1 MSEKKD
7 KKKILVVDDDR
18 GILDSLQ
25 IILEMEGYEV
35 IPLLNADRIYKEIR
49 LHKPSLII
57 LDIWLPGG
65 VDGAAVA
72 RFLKSQEKWKNIP
85 IILISAISNIEKVL
99 EESFADD
106 FLAKPFEIDDVIDKV
121 EKYT

>member
-1 MSEKKD
+1 MSRKKA
-7 KKKILVVDDDR
+7 KKKILLVDDDR
-18 GILDSLQ
+18 GILDSLE

-35 IPLLNADRIYKEIR
+35 RSLVSADGIYKEIR
-49 LHKPSLII
+49 LHKPSLIL

-65 VDGAAVA
+65 VDGSEISRV
-72 RFLKSQEKWKNIP
+72 LKTQEEWKHIP
-85 IILISAISNIEKVL
+85 VILISAVSNIERVL
-99 EESFADD
+99 ENSYADD